1 MKNSPLVTFL
11 LGVLAVSAV
20 LSVIFCALYVG
31 NVREYRSRA
40 GQADAISMRRE
51 VLGYLAKDAVEY
63 SRINPAIDPILEA
76 YNLKPKIS
84 LAPTNKPGGK

>member
-1 MKNSPLVTFL
+1 
-11 LGVLAVSAV
+11 
-20 LSVIFCALYVG
+20 
-31 NVREYRSRA
+31 
-40 GQADAISMRRE
+40 MRRE

-76 YNLKPKIS
+76 YNLKPKTS